1 MKKPKHIMEL
11 PTNVPRLKK
20 GAGMIELPD
29 GGKYFPGGERMSE
42 FAPDIGKRGVKLG
55 RLKGKLLEGFDMP
68 TKVIK
73 PTKEQT
79 KMPLKEFMLP
89 KDRYQKDLK
98 KFRKAKKE
106 SFLGL
111 GLGIKEEH
119 PENIDKKTPYKNMDL
134 LGKQKKKKIAI
145 QEKTMAMK
153 KKATKKKM
161 TKGYARGGKISKM
174 RMGGSK
180 MTKGYARGGAIKKK

>member
-1 MKKPKHIMEL
+1 MKKKHIMEL

-42 FAPDIGKRGVKLG
+42 FAPDVGKRGVKLR

-68 TKVIK
+68 TKIIK
-73 PTKEQT
+73 PTKEQS
-79 KMPLKEFMLP
+79 KMPIKEFMLP

-111 GLGIKEEH
+111 GLGMKEEH
-119 PENIDKKTPYKNMDL
+119 PENINKKTPYKSMDL

-145 QEKTMAMK
+145 
-153 KKATKKKM
+153 
-161 TKGYARGGKISKM
+161 
-174 RMGGSK
+174 
-180 MTKGYARGGAIKKK
+180 

>member
-1 MKKPKHIMEL
+1 MKKKHIMEL

-29 GGKYFPGGERMSE
+29 GGKYFPGGKRMSE
-42 FAPDIGKRGVKLG
+42 FAPDIGKRGVKLS
-55 RLKGKLLEGFDMP
+55 RLKDKLLNSFDMP
-68 TKVIK
+68 TTVIK
-73 PTKEQT
+73 PTEEQS
-79 KMPLKEFMLP
+79 KMPIKEFMLP

-111 GLGIKEEH
+111 GLGIKEKH

-134 LGKQKKKKIAI
+134 LGRQKKKEIAI
-145 QEKTMAMK
+145 
-153 KKATKKKM
+153 
-161 TKGYARGGKISKM
+161 
-174 RMGGSK
+174 
-180 MTKGYARGGAIKKK
+180 

>member
-1 MKKPKHIMEL
+1 MEL

-42 FAPDIGKRGVKLG
+42 FGPDVGKRGVKLK
-55 RLKGKLLEGFDMP
+55 RLKGKMLEGFDIP

-73 PTKEQT
+73 PTKKQSD
-79 KMPLKEFMLP
+79 MPIKEYMLP
-89 KDRYQKDLK
+89 VDRRERDLK
-98 KFRKAKKE
+98 NFRKAKKD

-119 PENIDKKTPYKNMDL
+119 PDNINKKTPYKNMDL

-145 QEKTMAMK
+145 
-153 KKATKKKM
+153 
-161 TKGYARGGKISKM
+161 
-174 RMGGSK
+174 
-180 MTKGYARGGAIKKK
+180 